1 MQQRTL
7 AVAVLC
13 AVMATAFAQPA
24 VTEGGK
30 QQETAVDAATEAAEP
45 SATLEVESEKTRM
58 LMGGTSGKGVLHFQG
73 TDYPFTYKSASAGVG
88 AKLVNKVTAS
98 GKVYSLSR
106 VEDFA
111 GKYTSLTKT
120 AMAGSSEVTASY
132 KNDKG
137 VTMVLQG
144 KAEGVGLSYG
154 GGMVTVTLEP
164 AK

>member
-1 MQQRTL
+1 
-7 AVAVLC
+7 
-13 AVMATAFAQPA
+13 
-24 VTEGGK
+24 
-30 QQETAVDAATEAAEP
+30 
-45 SATLEVESEKTRM
+45 M

-88 AKLVNKVTAS
+88 AKLVNKVTAT

-111 GKYTSLTKT
+111 GKYTSITKT

-144 KAEGVGLSYG
+144 KAEGVGLSLG